1 MKIFYQ
7 ISTFNNDGLIKEYKK
22 RQCKS
27 FIKQFIQF
35 LYGIYANITYT
46 SAIKAISGTTYTY
59 SGDQS
64 WYYGS
69 ITINGRGNTAYSCN
83 YQSANLTYNSSNV
96 GIVVGTGTTA
106 VAIDQYKLITRI
118 TDGTGSGEL
127 RHSAMGWTGVEL
139 GSGNSASFDCY
150 RIFKNGSGGTVTINE
165 LGIYSVE
172 RNCTV
177 NTEDEFCI
185 IRDKLASPIT
195 VTDGTYVQITYTF
208 QVTA

>member
-1 MKIFYQ
+1 M
-7 ISTFNNDGLIKEYKK
+7 
-22 RQCKS
+22 RP
-27 FIKQFIQF
+27 
-35 LYGIYANITYT
+35 
-46 SAIKAISGTTYTY
+46 
-59 SGDQS
+59 
-64 WYYGS
+64 
-69 ITINGRGNTAYSCN
+69 
-83 YQSANLTYNSSNV
+83 
-96 GIVVGTGTTA
+96 
-106 VAIDQYKLITRI
+106 
-118 TDGTGSGEL
+118 
-127 RHSAMGWTGVEL
+127 
-139 GSGNSASFDCY
+139 FDCY